1 MQAGRARRRWRRTGQ
16 EERKRPVDR
25 SQKQKLVSD
34 LQETFGAA
42 NLVVVTQQTGLTVA
56 EVTALRRQMRDAG
69 AGYKVTKNRLTCLAL
84 EGTKFEA
91 LKPLFAGPTAIGF
104 SADPVAAA
112 KVCVE
117 FANKNEKLT
126 IVGGALGEKQ
136 LDSEQIKAL
145 AKLPS
150 LDALRA
156 KLIGVLQAPATKVAG
171 VVQAPAA
178 QLARVF
184 SAYSSKE
191 SAA

>member
-1 MQAGRARRRWRRTGQ
+1 M
-16 EERKRPVDR
+16 DR
-25 SQKQKLVSD
+25 SQKEELVSALHD
-34 LQETFGAA
+34 TFSAA
-42 NLVVVTQQTGLTVA
+42 NLVVVTQQSGLTVA
-56 EVTALRRQMRDAG
+56 EVTQLRRNMRDAG
-69 AGYKVTKNRLTCLAL
+69 AGYKVTQNRLTRLAL
-84 EGTKFEA
+84 SGTKFEA
-91 LKPLFAGPTAIGF
+91 LQPMFAGPTAIAF